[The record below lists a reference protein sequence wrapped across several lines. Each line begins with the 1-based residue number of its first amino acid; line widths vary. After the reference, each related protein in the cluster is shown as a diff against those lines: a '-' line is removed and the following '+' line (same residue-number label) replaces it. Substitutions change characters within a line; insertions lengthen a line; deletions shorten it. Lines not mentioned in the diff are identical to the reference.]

1 MSVGPREL
9 VVGFCDAFER
19 RDVEDVL
26 AYMAAEIVY
35 QNVSLPA
42 MHGIE
47 EAATFLT
54 PLLRNTT
61 KIEFKI
67 LSIAVSSSGN
77 EVLTERLDRLHFS
90 TGVVDI
96 PLMGIF
102 VVRQGKIVEWRDYSD
117 INAAMEQFTRAKI
130 DLTKPDYGLVR

>member
-1 MSVGPREL
+1 MSVDPQEL
-9 VVGFCDAFER
+9 VVGFCEAFER
-19 RDVEDVL
+19 RDVEDVFAYL
-26 AYMAAEIVY
+26 APEIVY
-35 QNVSLPA
+35 QNVPLPA

-47 EAATFLT
+47 EAAAFLA

-61 KIEFKI
+61 KIEFQI

-117 INAAMEQFTRAKI
+117 IDAAMEQFTNAKI
-130 DLTKPDYGLVR
+130 DLTKPDYGLAR